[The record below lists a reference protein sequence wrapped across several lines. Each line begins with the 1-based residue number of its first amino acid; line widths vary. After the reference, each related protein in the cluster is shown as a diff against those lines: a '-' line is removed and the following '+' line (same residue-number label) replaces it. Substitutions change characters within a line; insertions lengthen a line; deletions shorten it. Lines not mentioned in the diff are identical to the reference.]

1 MLLLIMWLIVDAI
14 ITAVEKSDYL
24 LVRIDWDYKLKTNE
38 QTTEVAQF
46 RTDWQ
51 FLLVDKIDK

>member
-1 MLLLIMWLIVDAI
+1 MQKGPAKSLNS
-14 ITAVEKSDYL
+14 TSEKSDYL
-24 LVRIDWDYKLKTNE
+24 LVRIDRDYKLKTNE
-38 QTTEVAQF
+38 QNTEAAQF